1 MLLYE
6 VNKLLSGFVLNL
18 FFILII
24 FIPKYLCFQFER
36 NVYCTFFNAKT
47 YHFHVFIFKSWKQK
61 SIENESF
68 QTIFFFRIIN
78 FSENILIFASN
89 FVHRRTITENVT
101 TVDLEVTFNTTSLS
115 SLNLVPQPENDT
127 DSELF
132 YNLKVM
138 SVSEPSIS
146 MYIVGQLYWCHVV
159 NFDLLSGCNYKIYNM
174 KKL

>member
-1 MLLYE
+1 MP
-6 VNKLLSGFVLNL
+6 K
-18 FFILII
+18 LII
-24 FIPKYLCFQFER
+24 FMFSYLNHENKKVLKMKVFKL
-36 NVYCTFFNAKT
+36 FF
-47 YHFHVFIFKSWKQK
+47 VFK
-61 SIENESF
+61 
-68 QTIFFFRIIN
+68 IIN

-132 YNLKVM
+132 YNLKVI